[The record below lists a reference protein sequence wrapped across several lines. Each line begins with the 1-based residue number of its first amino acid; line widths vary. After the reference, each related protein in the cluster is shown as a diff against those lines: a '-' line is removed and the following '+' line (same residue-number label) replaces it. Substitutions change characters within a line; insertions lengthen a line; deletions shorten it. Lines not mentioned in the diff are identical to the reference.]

1 MTLDPGTRIGSYEI
15 VSKLGEGGM
24 GEVFRARDT
33 KLGRDVAMKVL
44 PTSFAQ
50 DAGRLARFEREAR
63 TLASLNHPNIAQVFG
78 FEDGHAGP
86 DGQGHGPVLV
96 MELLDG
102 HALSDLLAS
111 GPLPVRK
118 AIDYAGQIARGLA
131 AAHERGIIHRDL
143 KPDNLFV
150 LPDGRVKILDFG
162 LARQADTPPS
172 DIDATRMVGDVRTEP
187 GMVMGTVGYMAPEQI
202 RAEST
207 DARSD
212 LFALGLVLYEML
224 SGQRAFR
231 KATMPETMT
240 AILREDPA
248 DLTSLRADISPG
260 LVRVVN
266 RLIEKSPA
274 ARFQTGS
281 DLAFALEHLSGS
293 SPGQSSGS
301 VVQPR
306 GSDST
311 TNVVAAQP
319 ETKKRSGRGMG
330 WALIG
335 LSFAA
340 LGILSSRLLPRD
352 ADDAPATVNVPVV
365 RSSVVLPEGIRLT
378 GMFIPA
384 RRMAMSPDGQYVV
397 FMGGAR
403 NEPHPPDRLWLLT
416 LATGVVRELDGTID
430 ANSPFW
436 SPDSRTVGFVDAAT
450 RSLKRVNVAG
460 GAPTRIA
467 SVVGSSAWRP
477 DGSIVTIELP
487 PGRNAWTIP
496 AGGGEPSPLVLPP
509 NRIHGFPT
517 LLPGTDAFLY
527 GGATPDLGEE
537 GYFFGVHLPDGSEK
551 VLISGADPLN
561 SVYANG
567 HLLYVQG
574 STLYARPFDPKTA
587 SFAGVEVPLADDVL
601 SARASGAAFSASQ
614 TGLIAYA
621 PQQVSRNSR
630 LTLFDRQGHELRNVG
645 EAADYTNVS
654 LSPDDTRLLVSV
666 TDPTRSA
673 HDVYIVDLA
682 RGTRQ
687 RLTFDVADER
697 SSAWTADGKRV
708 VFQREKDLFI
718 RNADFTG
725 GDTPVLQDG
734 ISKDPRMV
742 SADGRMLYRR
752 SGKGNDIWIKSLQE
766 EGPGTALLET
776 QYDENYAGLSPDGR
790 SMVYMS
796 TESGR
801 PEIYVMS
808 LEGEGGK
815 AMISTAGGSFP
826 IWRRDGKEIVY
837 LSTERALMSV
847 AVKGSGSRFQ
857 AEAPVTLFP
866 IDPQPG
872 PGGPFD
878 ITSDGRTIIVNAAL
892 PSRIPPSF
900 TVLANWPA
908 MVKQAGTER

>member
-1 MTLDPGTRIGSYEI
+1 MPNVTLDPGTRIGSYEI

-33 KLGRDVAMKVL
+33 RLGRDVAMKVL
-44 PTSFAQ
+44 PPSFAH

-63 TLASLNHPNIAQVFG
+63 TLASLNHPNIAQVYG
-78 FEDGHAGP
+78 FEDGHAGS

-102 HALSDLLAS
+102 HSLSDLLAG
-111 GPLPVRK
+111 GPLAVRK

-162 LARQADTPPS
+162 LARQIDAAVET
-172 DIDATRMVGDVRTEP
+172 DATRVVGDVQTQP

-202 RAEST
+202 RAEQT

-248 DLTSLRADISPG
+248 DLASLRADVNPG

-293 SPGQSSGS
+293 APGSSPG
-301 VVQPR
+301 VVPPR

-319 ETKKRSGRGMG
+319 EKKRGRKGMA
-330 WALIG
+330 WAMVG
-335 LSFAA
+335 LACAA
-340 LGILSSRLLPRD
+340 FGILSSRLLPRG
-352 ADDAPATVNVPVV
+352 ADDAPATVNAPVV

-384 RRMAMSPDGQYVV
+384 RRMAMSPDGQYIA

-416 LATGVVRELDGTID
+416 LATGAVRELDGTIN
-430 ANSPFW
+430 ANTPFW
-436 SPDSRTVGFVDAAT
+436 SPDSRTVGYIDGNVNA
-450 RSLKRVNVAG
+450 LKRVNITG
-460 GAPTRIA
+460 GSPTRLA
-467 SVVGSSAWRP
+467 SLNGPSAWRA
-477 DGSIVTIELP
+477 DGSVLTLESP
-487 PGRNAWTIP
+487 PGRRAWTVP
-496 AGGGEPSPLVLPP
+496 GNGGEPIPLKISED
-509 NRIHGFPT
+509 RIHGFPAP
-517 LLPGTDAFLY
+517 LPGTEAFVY
-527 GGATPDLGEE
+527 GAGSPAQKED
-537 GYFFGVHLPDGSEK
+537 GYFLGVRLPDGADK
-551 VLISGADPLN
+551 VLIPGADPLN
-561 SVYANG
+561 SAFANG

-574 STLYARPFDPKTA
+574 STLYARPFDPKTLN
-587 SFAGVEVPLADDVL
+587 FTGVEVPLADDVL
-601 SARASGAAFSASQ
+601 AQRANGAAFSVSQ

-621 PQQVSRNSR
+621 PQQVSRTSR
-630 LTLFDRQGHELRNVG
+630 LTLFDRQGHEIRTVG
-645 EAADYTNVS
+645 DEADYTNVS

-666 TDPTRSA
+666 TDAARSA
-673 HDVYIVDLA
+673 HDVYIVDMA

-697 SSAWTADGKRV
+697 SSVWTADGKRV
-708 VFQREKDLFI
+708 VFTREKELYI
-718 RNADFTG
+718 RSADFTG
-725 GDTPVLQDG
+725 GDTAVLVDSV
-734 ISKDPRMV
+734 SKDPRAV
-742 SADGRMLYRR
+742 SADGRLLYRR
-752 SGKGNDIWIKSLQE
+752 SGKGNDIWLKSLSE
-766 EGPGTALLET
+766 EGPGKAILET

-815 AMISTAGGSFP
+815 AMVSTAGGAFP

-837 LSTERALMSV
+837 MSTERILTSV
-847 AVKGSGSRFQ
+847 SVKGSGGSFQ
-857 AEAPVTLFP
+857 ASAPVPMFP
-866 IDPQPG
+866 VDPQQG
-872 PGGPFD
+872 PGVPFD
-878 ITSDGRTIIVNAAL
+878 ISADGKTIIVNAAM

-900 TVLANWPA
+900 TVLVNWPA
-908 MVKQAGTER
+908 MVKAAGTER